1 MYLYESLILCLM
13 INCQSV
19 SERGV
24 LDWSRSMLKSPPM
37 MTRGFLYFDKTLFM
51 KLRIFLFVLIDCES
65 KYTEK
70 ITVVELKKLSIYE
83 IKEAPEERSRSEMFG
98 IDPESRIVLILVSF
112 KERRVSDLLGESAGA
127 VEAQI

>member
-1 MYLYESLILCLM
+1 
-13 INCQSV
+13 
-19 SERGV
+19 
-24 LDWSRSMLKSPPM
+24 MLKSPPM
-37 MTRGFLYFDKTLFM
+37 ILRGFLYFAKMLFM

-70 ITVVELKKLSIYE
+70 ITVVELKKLSMYE
-83 IKEAPEERSRSEMFG
+83 IKETREERSRSEICG

-112 KERRVSDLLGESAGA
+112 KEINVSDFLGELVGT

>member
-1 MYLYESLILCLM
+1 MLCLM
-13 INCQSV
+13 INCQSE

-24 LDWSRSMLKSPPM
+24 LDWSRLMLKSPPM

-70 ITVVELKKLSIYE
+70 ITVVELKKLSMYE
-83 IKEAPEERSRSEMFG
+83 IKETREERSRSEISG
-98 IDPESRIVLILVSF
+98 IDPESKIVLIPVSF
-112 KERRVSDLLGESAGA
+112 KEINVSDFLGELVGT